1 MYKKLCFFECES
13 KLLCVVALLVG
24 AFRLVVVVER
34 KLAAHLDVAK
44 VVAHILQVPYCL
56 VHLGGSR
63 RNAHLCF
70 LRQPRHYAESLHH
83 PCALFRFHAFS
94 FGLGICLD
102 CVCDTPRVFLSIR
115 AFVSSVC
122 WRLSFLTQYQTL
134 PLQTPCLAAISPAE
148 EYGYSRIVMS
158 FSHPLWL

>member
-13 KLLCVVALLVG
+13 KLLCVVTLLVG

-63 RNAHLCF
+63 RNAHLCL
-70 LRQPRHYAESLHH
+70 LRQTRHYAKSLHH
-83 PCALFRFHAFS
+83 PCALFRFHAFRLAS
-94 FGLGICLD
+94 GFVLI
-102 CVCDTPRVFLSIR
+102 VFAIHPRVFLSIR

-122 WRLSFLTQYQTL
+122 WRPSFLTQYQTL

>member
-83 PCALFRFHAFS
+83 PCALFRLASGFVLIVFAIH
-94 FGLGICLD
+94 
-102 CVCDTPRVFLSIR
+102 PRVFLSIR

-122 WRLSFLTQYQTL
+122 WRPSFLTQYQTL

>member
-13 KLLCVVALLVG
+13 KLLCVVALLAG

-44 VVAHILQVPYCL
+44 VVVHILQVPYCL
-56 VHLGGSR
+56 VHLDGSR
-63 RNAHLCF
+63 RNAHLCS
-70 LRQPRHYAESLHH
+70 LRQPRHYTKPLHH

-102 CVCDTPRVFLSIR
+102 CVCDTPPCLFEYSGFRLVRLLEAQFFNPIPDAAAANAVSCGYLPGRRIRVFPNCYV
-115 AFVSSVC
+115 F
-122 WRLSFLTQYQTL
+122 
-134 PLQTPCLAAISPAE
+134 
-148 EYGYSRIVMS
+148 
-158 FSHPLWL
+158 

>member
-63 RNAHLCF
+63 RNAHLCS
-70 LRQPRHYAESLHH
+70 LRQTRHYAKSLHH

-94 FGLGICLD
+94 FGLGICPD
-102 CVCDTPRVFLSIR
+102 CVCDTPPCLFEYSGFRLVRLLEAQFFNPIPDAAAANAVSCGYLPGRRIRVFPNCYV
-115 AFVSSVC
+115 F
-122 WRLSFLTQYQTL
+122 
-134 PLQTPCLAAISPAE
+134 
-148 EYGYSRIVMS
+148 
-158 FSHPLWL
+158 

>member
-70 LRQPRHYAESLHH
+70 LRQPRHYTEAFHHYGTSSCFQHFSLDFGV
-83 PCALFRFHAFS
+83 CSDDISDVYFLHAY
-94 FGLGICLD
+94 
-102 CVCDTPRVFLSIR
+102 
-115 AFVSSVC
+115 
-122 WRLSFLTQYQTL
+122 SFL
-134 PLQTPCLAAISPAE
+134 
-148 EYGYSRIVMS
+148 VKK
-158 FSHPLWL
+158 